1 MACERKA
8 RFRRN
13 TIAFW
18 LSDEEKKAV
27 EVRIVLSGFPKGEY
41 YRRSI
46 LGQQI
51 QVTGGR
57 YQSAKLAATLESL
70 YRRASEE
77 KNREAM
83 EELIQILTALLK
95 EWGRMKNR
103 ERKFCQRKGSR
114 PARQKP

>member
-18 LSDEEKKAV
+18 LSDEEKNAV
-27 EVRIVLSGFPKGEY
+27 EARIALSGISKGEY

-57 YQSAKLAATLESL
+57 YQSAKLAATLENL
-70 YRRASEE
+70 YRKATEE
-77 KNREAM
+77 KDGDAM
-83 EELIQILTALLK
+83 EEMIQILKALLD
-95 EWGRMKNR
+95 EW
-103 ERKFCQRKGSR
+103 EKGNDG
-114 PARQKP
+114 

>member
-8 RFRRN
+8 RFRHN

-27 EVRIVLSGFPKGEY
+27 EARIVLSGLSKGEY
-41 YRRSI
+41 YRSSI

-70 YRRASEE
+70 YRRATEE
-77 KNREAM
+77 KNKDAM
-83 EELIQILTALLK
+83 EELIQILMELLMEWRRDK
-95 EWGRMKNR
+95 E
-103 ERKFCQRKGSR
+103 S
-114 PARQKP
+114 

>member
-27 EVRIVLSGFPKGEY
+27 ETRIVLAGLPKGEY

-95 EWGRMKNR
+95 EWGKDK
-103 ERKFCQRKGSR
+103 ES
-114 PARQKP
+114 